1 MASNLTSS
9 ASGSDISDEFEKET
23 AALIAKLALDD
34 LGEGAADSL
43 PLDEEIVHKLQVKQY
58 EEWLS
63 VAEDAKLAK
72 SIGDAQVTDAAYL
85 ESYV

>member
-23 AALIAKLALDD
+23 AALISKLALDD